1 MKNLL
6 AASILS
12 ADLANL
18 EDDIHT
24 CELAG
29 IDWIHVDVM
38 DGHFVP
44 NLTMGAV
51 IVKACRQST
60 SLPIDCH
67 LMVEKPESL
76 VRDFVEA
83 GATTI
88 TVHPENNPNIL
99 RTLELIRGNGC
110 QAGVALN
117 PGTHSTVIEP
127 LLPFIDM
134 VLVMTV
140 NPGFSGQSFIPQMIG
155 KVKEVSDLIKHCER
169 PVRLEVDGGINVGN
183 IGSACTAGANVFVSA
198 SSIFNHPSGISTG
211 IAVLRQALGLKKLR
225 PKP

>member
-1 MKNLL
+1 MNNLI

-18 EDDIHT
+18 ADSISA
-24 CELAG
+24 CEQAG
-29 IDWIHVDVM
+29 VDWIHVDAM

-67 LMVEKPESL
+67 LMVEKPEAL
-76 VRDFVEA
+76 VGDFAKA

-88 TVHPENNPNIL
+88 TIHPENNPNIH
-99 RTLELIRGNGC
+99 RTLSLIKDHGC
-110 QAGVALN
+110 LSGVALN
-117 PGTHSTVIEP
+117 PGTSCAVIKP

-140 NPGFSGQSFIPQMIG
+140 NPGFSGQSFIPQMIS
-155 KVKEVSDLIKHCER
+155 KIKAVSDLIKQEER
-169 PVRLEVDGGINVGN
+169 PIRLEVDGGINAGN
-183 IGSACTAGANVFVSA
+183 IGSVSAAGADTFVSA
-198 SSIFNHPSGISTG
+198 SSIFNHPDGIG
-211 IAVLRQALGLKKLR
+211 NGVAALRQVLR
-225 PKP
+225 

>member
-1 MKNLL
+1 MKNLI

-18 EDDIHT
+18 AQDIHT
-24 CELAG
+24 CEQAG

-67 LMVEKPESL
+67 LMVEKPETL
-76 VRDFVEA
+76 VQDFAKA
-83 GATTI
+83 GATSITI
-88 TVHPENNPNIL
+88 HPENNPNIH
-99 RTLELIRGNGC
+99 RTLQLIKDLGC

-117 PGTHSTVIEP
+117 PGTHSTVIES
-127 LLPFIDM
+127 LLPFIDLI
-134 VLVMTV
+134 LVMTV
-140 NPGFSGQSFIPQMIG
+140 NPGFSGQSFIPQMIS
-155 KVKEVSDLIKHCER
+155 KVKTVSELIHSMER
-169 PVRLEVDGGINVGN
+169 PIRLEVDGGINAGN
-183 IGSACTAGANVFVSA
+183 IGSVRAAGADTFVSA
-198 SSIFNHPSGISTG
+198 SSIFSHPSGINEG
-211 IAVLRQALGLKKLR
+211 IAALKLALG
-225 PKP
+225 

>member
-1 MKNLL
+1 MKNLI

-18 EDDIHT
+18 AQDIHT
-24 CELAG
+24 CEQAG
-29 IDWIHVDVM
+29 IDWIHVDAM

-67 LMVEKPESL
+67 LMVEKPETL
-76 VRDFVEA
+76 VQDFAMA
-83 GATTI
+83 GASSITI
-88 TVHPENNPNIL
+88 HPENNPNIH
-99 RTLELIRGNGC
+99 RTLQLIKDLGC
-110 QAGVALN
+110 LAGVALN

-140 NPGFSGQSFIPQMIG
+140 NPGFSGQSFIPQMIT
-155 KVKEVSDLIKHCER
+155 KVKKVSELIHHMER
-169 PVRLEVDGGINVGN
+169 PVRLEVDGGINAGN
-183 IGSACTAGANVFVSA
+183 ISSVRAAGADTFVSA
-198 SSIFNHPSGISTG
+198 SSIFSYPSGINEG
-211 IAVLRQALGLKKLR
+211 IAALKLGLG
-225 PKP
+225 